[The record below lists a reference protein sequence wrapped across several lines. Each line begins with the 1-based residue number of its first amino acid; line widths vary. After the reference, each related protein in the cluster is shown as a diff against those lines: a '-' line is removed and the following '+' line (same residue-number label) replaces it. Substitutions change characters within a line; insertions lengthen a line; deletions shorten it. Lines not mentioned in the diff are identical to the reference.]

1 MKHYE
6 TIIIGGGI
14 SGCILGYLLKKQK
27 KVLIIEK
34 TKLEYKNTP

>member
-27 KVLIIEK
+27 KSVNNRKDK
-34 TKLEYKNTP
+34 TRI